1 MCRVRWAFPQKLRLG
16 NGTRGLQWEWEREVV
31 VVAVQR
37 EVVVEE
43 SASLD
48 RRSIIKFY
56 LSNLVVGN
64 GNGNFSSGDA

>member
-1 MCRVRWAFPQKLRLG
+1 M
-16 NGTRGLQWEWEREVV
+16 QWEWEREVV

-43 SASLD
+43 SAGPD
-48 RRSIIKFY
+48 RRSILKFY

-64 GNGNFSSGDA
+64 GNGSFPSGAAWPAGFIVKVTTGR